1 MFKPSLHLRF
11 IQIATCLG
19 FVLVLIDVSVVN
31 VALEA
36 LRTAFHADLTGLQW
50 VVNAYALV
58 FAALLLMAGALGDRM
73 GAKRVFMAGFAIF
86 TLASAGCGAAS
97 SLPSL
102 IAWRLVQ
109 GLGAALLV
117 PNSLSLLRQA
127 FHDDQQRSRA
137 IGWWGAGG
145 GIALAAGPVIGGLL
159 ISALGWRSIFLIN
172 LPVGLIGLWMTY
184 RYAPASP
191 TQDGRSLDMPGQMTG
206 AVTLATFTFAL
217 TQASSLGWQS
227 PLIVGALLLSI
238 LLGSLFIWLE
248 AHHPSPMLPLAL
260 FRDAAVSSA
269 TVIGLIVNLVFYG
282 MVFSFSLFF
291 QSVQHRTPQ
300 QTGLAFLPMMAI
312 LMVMNII
319 AGRLVSRIGTR
330 RLAVT
335 GLLISA
341 IGYLLMLPA
350 LAMQSY
356 LPLVL
361 PMLLAG
367 SGIALTIPTIT
378 NATLAAVPNSQAGI
392 ASGLLNAA
400 RQLGGV
406 IGVAIF
412 GFFVRQEERTLFMH
426 GMHLALYTAVALLLT
441 GAAVG
446 FGGFKRHQ
454 QTPSL

>member
-191 TQDGRSLDMPGQMTG
+191 TQAGRSLDMPGQMTG

-217 TQASSLGWQS
+217 TQASSLGWRS
-227 PLIVGALLLSI
+227 PLILGTLLLSI
-238 LLGSLFIWLE
+238 LLGAWFIWLE
-248 AHHPSPMLPLAL
+248 ARHPSPMLPLAL

-330 RLAVT
+330 QLAVT

-350 LAMQSY
+350 LAAQSY

-378 NATLAAVPNSQAGI
+378 NATLAAVPNTQAGI

-412 GFFVRQEERTLFMH
+412 GFFVRQGETTLFMH

-446 FGGFKRHQ
+446 LGGFKRRQ
-454 QTPSL
+454 QIPSL